1 MIFVPLQY
9 VNRVKWYPKV
19 LLCEAPKWKVWYIR
33 PKLENSCANFS
44 TSLLALVSVLSKFPL
59 FLANLSITSFKTWH
73 CPFIFIFTET
83 ILWITTMEK
92 LHSITSWTLFI
103 FIPSFK
109 VVLWN
114 LFQDMSSSWRWS
126 YSTRTIFILCTR
138 LYTLDCQSIRNDVII
153 AILVMVGWRICLESF
168 ASS

>member
-1 MIFVPLQY
+1 MTCTKMQKNPE
-9 VNRVKWYPKV
+9 WYHSCPKSSV
-19 LLCEAPKWKVWYIR
+19 RKQC
-33 PKLENSCANFS
+33 
-44 TSLLALVSVLSKFPL
+44 ALVSVLSKFPL

-73 CPFIFIFTET
+73 CPFIFIFTDT

-153 AILVMVGWRICLESF
+153 AILVMVGWRIRLESF
-168 ASS
+168 ASSLFAPTKLASS